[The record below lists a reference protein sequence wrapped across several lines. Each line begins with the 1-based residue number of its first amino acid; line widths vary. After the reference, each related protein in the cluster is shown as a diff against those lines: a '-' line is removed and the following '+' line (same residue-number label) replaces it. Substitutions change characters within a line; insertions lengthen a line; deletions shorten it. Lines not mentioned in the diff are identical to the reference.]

1 MKVIIRGGGD
11 LATGVA
17 EVLYQSGFKI
27 LILDIEKPSS
37 IRRSVCFSEAI
48 YDGVVKVENIICKK
62 VENENEIEKCWSE
75 KIIPI
80 MVDEKGEII
89 KKIKPDV
96 VVDSIIAKKNLGTT
110 KEMAPITVALG
121 DGFEAGK
128 DVDIVIE
135 TMRGHNLGRII
146 TSGRAMKNTGI
157 PGEIKGVSKDRVIY
171 SKTNGRFSSVKKIG
185 DTVQK
190 DEIIGYVGDV
200 EIRGK
205 ISGVLRGIIREGY
218 EVTENMKIGDIDP
231 RIEEKNNCFT
241 ISDKARSLGG
251 AVLRAIMF
259 RLKEEREKKNGNTY
273 IENSLW

>member
-1 MKVIIRGGGD
+1 MKVVIRGGGD

-48 YDGVVKVENIICKK
+48 YDGIIQVENIICKK
-62 VENENEIEKCWSE
+62 VENENDIEKCWNE

-80 MVDEKGEII
+80 MVDEKGEVI

-110 KEMAPITVALG
+110 KEMAPITIALG

-128 DVDIVIE
+128 DVDIVVE
-135 TMRGHNLGRII
+135 TMRGHNLGRVI

-171 SKTNGRFSSVKKIG
+171 SLANGRFSSVKKIG

-273 IENSLW
+273 IENSL

>member
-27 LILDIEKPSS
+27 LILDIAKPSS

-48 YDGVVKVENIICKK
+48 YDGETKVEDIICKK
-62 VENENEIEKCWSE
+62 VENENEIESCWNK

-110 KEMAPITVALG
+110 KDMAPITIALG

-146 TSGRAMKNTGI
+146 TNGRAMKNTGI

-171 SKTNGRFSSVKKIG
+171 SLADGKFSSIKKIG

-190 DEIIGYVGDV
+190 DKIIGYVGDV

-218 EVTENMKIGDIDP
+218 QVTKNMKIGDIDP

-273 IENSLW
+273 IENSL

>member
-1 MKVIIRGGGD
+1 MKVVIRGGGD

-48 YDGVVKVENIICKK
+48 YDGVTKVENIICKK
-62 VENENEIEKCWSE
+62 VENENDIEKCWNE

-89 KKIKPDV
+89 KKIKPNV

-110 KEMAPITVALG
+110 KEMAPITIALG

-128 DVDIVIE
+128 DVDIVVE
-135 TMRGHNLGRII
+135 TMRGHNLGRVI

-171 SKTNGRFSSVKKIG
+171 SLANGIFSSVKKIG

-273 IENSLW
+273 IENSL

>member
-17 EVLYQSGFKI
+17 EVLYSSGFKI

-48 YDGVVKVENIICKK
+48 YDGVTKVENIICKK
-62 VENENEIEKCWSE
+62 VENENEIEKCWNE

-80 MVDEKGEII
+80 MVDEKGKII
-89 KKIKPDV
+89 KKIRPNV

-110 KEMAPITVALG
+110 RDMAPITVALG

-146 TSGRAMKNTGI
+146 TNGRAMKNTGI
-157 PGEIKGVSKDRVIY
+157 PGEIKGVSRDRVIY
-171 SKTNGRFSSVKKIG
+171 SLADGKFSSIKKIG

-190 DEIIGYVGDV
+190 DEIIGYVGDI

-205 ISGVLRGIIREGY
+205 IYGVLRGIIRDGY
-218 EVTENMKIGDIDP
+218 QVTKNMKIGDIDP

-273 IENSLW
+273 IENSL

>member
-1 MKVIIRGGGD
+1 MKVVIRGGGD

-48 YDGVVKVENIICKK
+48 YDGVTKVENIICKK

-110 KEMAPITVALG
+110 KEMAPITIALG

-128 DVDIVIE
+128 DVDIVVE

-171 SKTNGRFSSVKKIG
+171 SLANGIFSSVKKIG

-259 RLKEEREKKNGNTY
+259 RSKEEREKKNGNTY
-273 IENSLW
+273 IENSL

>member
-1 MKVIIRGGGD
+1 MKVVIRGGGD

-48 YDGVVKVENIICKK
+48 YDGVTKVENIICKK

-171 SKTNGRFSSVKKIG
+171 SKANGRFSSVKKIG

-205 ISGVLRGIIREGY
+205 ISGVLRGIIRDGY

-273 IENSLW
+273 IENSL

>member
-1 MKVIIRGGGD
+1 MKVVIRGGGD

-48 YDGVVKVENIICKK
+48 YDGVTKVENIICKK
-62 VENENEIEKCWSE
+62 VENENDIEKCWNE

-89 KKIKPDV
+89 KKIKPNV

-110 KEMAPITVALG
+110 KEMAPITIALG

-171 SKTNGRFSSVKKIG
+171 SLANGIFSSVKKIG

-259 RLKEEREKKNGNTY
+259 RLKEEREKKNGNAY
-273 IENSLW
+273 IENSL

>member
-1 MKVIIRGGGD
+1 MKVVIRGGGD

-48 YDGVVKVENIICKK
+48 YDGIIQVENIICKK
-62 VENENEIEKCWSE
+62 VENENEIEKCWNE

-110 KEMAPITVALG
+110 KEMAPITIALG
-121 DGFEAGK
+121 DGFKAGK
-128 DVDIVIE
+128 DVDIVVE
-135 TMRGHNLGRII
+135 TMRGHNLGRVI

-171 SKTNGRFSSVKKIG
+171 SLANGRFSSVKKIG

-205 ISGVLRGIIREGY
+205 ISGVLRGIIREDY

-273 IENSLW
+273 IENSL

>member
-1 MKVIIRGGGD
+1 MKVVIRGGGD

-48 YDGVVKVENIICKK
+48 YDGIIQVENIICKK
-62 VENENEIEKCWSE
+62 VENENDIEKCWNE

-110 KEMAPITVALG
+110 KEMAPITIALG
-121 DGFEAGK
+121 DGFKAGK
-128 DVDIVIE
+128 DVDIVVE
-135 TMRGHNLGRII
+135 TMRGHNLGRVI

-171 SKTNGRFSSVKKIG
+171 SLANGRFSSVKKIG

-251 AVLRAIMF
+251 AVLKSIMF

-273 IENSLW
+273 IENSL

>member
-1 MKVIIRGGGD
+1 MKVVIRGGGD

-48 YDGVVKVENIICKK
+48 YDGIIQVENIICKK
-62 VENENEIEKCWSE
+62 VENKNDIEKCWNE

-89 KKIKPDV
+89 KKIKPNV

-110 KEMAPITVALG
+110 KEMAPITIALG

-128 DVDIVIE
+128 DVDIVVE
-135 TMRGHNLGRII
+135 TMRGHNLGRVI

-171 SKTNGRFSSVKKIG
+171 SLANGIFSSVKKIG

-218 EVTENMKIGDIDP
+218 EVIENMKIGDIDP

-273 IENSLW
+273 IENSL

>member
-1 MKVIIRGGGD
+1 MKVVIRGGGD

-48 YDGVVKVENIICKK
+48 YDGIIQVENIICKK
-62 VENENEIEKCWSE
+62 VENENDIEKCWNE

-89 KKIKPDV
+89 KKIKPNV

-110 KEMAPITVALG
+110 KDMAPITIALG

-128 DVDIVIE
+128 DVDIVVE
-135 TMRGHNLGRII
+135 TMRGHNLGRVI

-171 SKTNGRFSSVKKIG
+171 SLANGIFSSVKKIG

-205 ISGVLRGIIREGY
+205 ISGVLRGIIRDGY

-273 IENSLW
+273 IENSL

>member
-1 MKVIIRGGGD
+1 MKVVIRGGGD

-48 YDGVVKVENIICKK
+48 YDGIIQVENIICKK
-62 VENENEIEKCWSE
+62 VENENDIEKCWNE

-110 KEMAPITVALG
+110 KEMAPITIALG

-171 SKTNGRFSSVKKIG
+171 SLANGIFSSVKKIG

-273 IENSLW
+273 IENSL

>member
-1 MKVIIRGGGD
+1 MKVVIRGGGD

-48 YDGVVKVENIICKK
+48 YDGIIQVENIICKK
-62 VENENEIEKCWSE
+62 VENENDIEKCWNE

-110 KEMAPITVALG
+110 KEMAPITIALG

-128 DVDIVIE
+128 DVDIVVE
-135 TMRGHNLGRII
+135 TMRGHNLGRVI

-171 SKTNGRFSSVKKIG
+171 SLANGIFSSVKKIG

-190 DEIIGYVGDV
+190 DEIIGYVGNV

-205 ISGVLRGIIREGY
+205 ISGVLRGIIRDGY

-273 IENSLW
+273 IENSL

>member
-1 MKVIIRGGGD
+1 MKVVIRGGGD

-48 YDGVVKVENIICKK
+48 YDGVTKVENIICKK
-62 VENENEIEKCWSE
+62 VENENDIEKCWNE

-89 KKIKPDV
+89 KKIKPNV

-110 KEMAPITVALG
+110 RDMAPITIALG

-171 SKTNGRFSSVKKIG
+171 SLANGRFSSVKKIG

-231 RIEEKNNCFT
+231 RIEEKSNCFT

-273 IENSLW
+273 IENSL

>member
-1 MKVIIRGGGD
+1 MKVVIRGGGD

-48 YDGVVKVENIICKK
+48 YDGIIQVENIICKK
-62 VENENEIEKCWSE
+62 VENENDIEKCWNE

-80 MVDEKGEII
+80 MVDEKGEVI

-110 KEMAPITVALG
+110 KEMAPITIALG

-128 DVDIVIE
+128 DVDIVVE
-135 TMRGHNLGRII
+135 TMRGHNLGRVI

-171 SKTNGRFSSVKKIG
+171 SLANGIFSSVKKIG

-205 ISGVLRGIIREGY
+205 ISGVLRGIIRDGY

-273 IENSLW
+273 IENSL

>member
-1 MKVIIRGGGD
+1 MKVVIRGGGD

-48 YDGVVKVENIICKK
+48 YDGVTKVENIICKK
-62 VENENEIEKCWSE
+62 VENENEIEKCWNE

-110 KEMAPITVALG
+110 KDMAPITIALG

-128 DVDIVIE
+128 DVDIVVE

-171 SKTNGRFSSVKKIG
+171 SLANGIFSSVKKIG

-205 ISGVLRGIIREGY
+205 ISGVLRGIIRDGY

-273 IENSLW
+273 IENSL

>member
-1 MKVIIRGGGD
+1 MKVVIRGGGD

-48 YDGVVKVENIICKK
+48 YDGVTKVENIICKK
-62 VENENEIEKCWSE
+62 VENENEIEKCWNE

-89 KKIKPDV
+89 KKIKPNV

-110 KEMAPITVALG
+110 KEMAPITIALG

-128 DVDIVIE
+128 DVDIVVE

-171 SKTNGRFSSVKKIG
+171 SLANGIFSSVKKIG

-190 DEIIGYVGDV
+190 DEIIGYVGNV

-205 ISGVLRGIIREGY
+205 ISGVLRGIIKEGY

-273 IENSLW
+273 IENSL

>member
-1 MKVIIRGGGD
+1 MKVVIRGGGD

-48 YDGVVKVENIICKK
+48 YDGVTKVENIICKK
-62 VENENEIEKCWSE
+62 VENENEIEKCWNE

-80 MVDEKGEII
+80 MVDEKGDII

-110 KEMAPITVALG
+110 KDMAPITIALG

-128 DVDIVIE
+128 DVDVVIE

-171 SKTNGRFSSVKKIG
+171 SKANGIFSSVKKIG

-273 IENSLW
+273 IENSL

>member
-1 MKVIIRGGGD
+1 MKVVIRGGGD

-48 YDGVVKVENIICKK
+48 YDGIIQVENIICKK
-62 VENENEIEKCWSE
+62 VENENDIEKCWNE

-89 KKIKPDV
+89 KKIKPNV

-110 KEMAPITVALG
+110 KEMAPITIALG

-128 DVDIVIE
+128 DVDIVVE
-135 TMRGHNLGRII
+135 TMRGHNLGRVI

-171 SKTNGRFSSVKKIG
+171 SLANGIFSSVKKIG

-190 DEIIGYVGDV
+190 DEIIGYVGNV

-218 EVTENMKIGDIDP
+218 EVIENMKIGDIDP

-273 IENSLW
+273 IENSL

>member
-1 MKVIIRGGGD
+1 MKIVIRGGGD

-48 YDGVVKVENIICKK
+48 YDGIIQVENIICKK
-62 VENENEIEKCWSE
+62 VENENDIEKCWNE

-89 KKIKPDV
+89 KKIKPNV

-110 KEMAPITVALG
+110 KEMAPITIALG

-128 DVDIVIE
+128 DVDIVVE
-135 TMRGHNLGRII
+135 TMRGHNLGRVI

-171 SKTNGRFSSVKKIG
+171 SLANGIFSSVKKIG

-273 IENSLW
+273 IESSL

>member
-1 MKVIIRGGGD
+1 MKVVIRGGGD

-48 YDGVVKVENIICKK
+48 YDGIIQVENIICKK
-62 VENENEIEKCWSE
+62 VENENDIEKCWNE

-110 KEMAPITVALG
+110 KEMAPITIALG

-128 DVDIVIE
+128 DVDIVVE
-135 TMRGHNLGRII
+135 TMRGHNLGRVI

-157 PGEIKGVSKDRVIY
+157 PGEIKGISKDRVIY
-171 SKTNGRFSSVKKIG
+171 SLANGIFSSVKKIG

-190 DEIIGYVGDV
+190 DEIIGYIGDV

-273 IENSLW
+273 IENSL

>member
-1 MKVIIRGGGD
+1 MKVVIRGGGD

-48 YDGVVKVENIICKK
+48 YDGIIQVENIICKK

-110 KEMAPITVALG
+110 KEMAPITIALG

-128 DVDIVIE
+128 DVDIVVE
-135 TMRGHNLGRII
+135 TMRGHNLGRVI

-171 SKTNGRFSSVKKIG
+171 SLANGRFSSVKKIG

-273 IENSLW
+273 IENSL

>member
-1 MKVIIRGGGD
+1 MKVVIRGGGD

-96 VVDSIIAKKNLGTT
+96 VVDSIIAKKIL
-110 KEMAPITVALG
+110 EQQ
-121 DGFEAGK
+121 
-128 DVDIVIE
+128 
-135 TMRGHNLGRII
+135 
-146 TSGRAMKNTGI
+146 
-157 PGEIKGVSKDRVIY
+157 
-171 SKTNGRFSSVKKIG
+171 KIWH
-185 DTVQK
+185 
-190 DEIIGYVGDV
+190 
-200 EIRGK
+200 
-205 ISGVLRGIIREGY
+205 L
-218 EVTENMKIGDIDP
+218 
-231 RIEEKNNCFT
+231 
-241 ISDKARSLGG
+241 
-251 AVLRAIMF
+251 
-259 RLKEEREKKNGNTY
+259 
-273 IENSLW
+273 

>member
-1 MKVIIRGGGD
+1 MKVVIRGGGD

-48 YDGVVKVENIICKK
+48 YDGVTKVENIICKK
-62 VENENEIEKCWSE
+62 VENENEIEKCWNE

-110 KEMAPITVALG
+110 KEMAPITIALG

-128 DVDIVIE
+128 DVDIVVE
-135 TMRGHNLGRII
+135 TMRGHNLGRVI

-171 SKTNGRFSSVKKIG
+171 SLANGIFSSVKKIG

-231 RIEEKNNCFT
+231 RTEEKNNCFT

-273 IENSLW
+273 IENSL

>member
-1 MKVIIRGGGD
+1 MKVVIRGGGD

-48 YDGVVKVENIICKK
+48 YDGIIQVENIICKK

-89 KKIKPDV
+89 KKIKPNV

-128 DVDIVIE
+128 DVDIVVE
-135 TMRGHNLGRII
+135 TMRGHNLGRVI

-171 SKTNGRFSSVKKIG
+171 SLANGIFSSVKKIG

-205 ISGVLRGIIREGY
+205 ISGVLRGIIRDGY

-273 IENSLW
+273 IENSL

>member
-273 IENSLW
+273 IENSL

>member
-1 MKVIIRGGGD
+1 MKIVIRGGGD

-48 YDGVVKVENIICKK
+48 YDGVTKVENIICKK
-62 VENENEIEKCWSE
+62 VENENEIEKCWNE

-110 KEMAPITVALG
+110 RDMAPITIALG

-171 SKTNGRFSSVKKIG
+171 SLANGIFSSVKKIG

-190 DEIIGYVGDV
+190 DEIIGYVGNV

-251 AVLRAIMF
+251 AVLKSIMF

-273 IENSLW
+273 IENSL

>member
-1 MKVIIRGGGD
+1 MKVVIRGGGD

-48 YDGVVKVENIICKK
+48 YEGVTKVENIICKK
-62 VENENEIEKCWSE
+62 VENENDIEKCWNE

-110 KEMAPITVALG
+110 KDMAPITIALG

-128 DVDIVIE
+128 DVDIVVE
-135 TMRGHNLGRII
+135 TMRGHNLGRVI

-171 SKTNGRFSSVKKIG
+171 SLANGRFSSVKKIG

-190 DEIIGYVGDV
+190 DEIIGYVGNV

-251 AVLRAIMF
+251 AVLKSIMF

-273 IENSLW
+273 IENSL

>member
-1 MKVIIRGGGD
+1 MKVVIRGGGD

-171 SKTNGRFSSVKKIG
+171 SKANGRFSSVKKIG

-273 IENSLW
+273 IENSL

>member
-1 MKVIIRGGGD
+1 MKVVIRGGGD

-48 YDGVVKVENIICKK
+48 YDGIIQVENIICKK
-62 VENENEIEKCWSE
+62 VENENDIEKCWNE

-89 KKIKPDV
+89 KKIKPNV

-110 KEMAPITVALG
+110 KEMAPITIALG

-128 DVDIVIE
+128 DVDIVVE
-135 TMRGHNLGRII
+135 TMRGHNLGRVI

-171 SKTNGRFSSVKKIG
+171 SLANGRFSSVKKIG

-218 EVTENMKIGDIDP
+218 EVIENMKIGDIDP

-273 IENSLW
+273 IENSL

>member
-1 MKVIIRGGGD
+1 MKVVIRGGGD

-48 YDGVVKVENIICKK
+48 YDGIIQVENIICKK
-62 VENENEIEKCWSE
+62 VENENEIEKCWNE

-110 KEMAPITVALG
+110 KEMAPITIALG

-128 DVDIVIE
+128 DVDIVVE
-135 TMRGHNLGRII
+135 TMRGHNLGRVI

-171 SKTNGRFSSVKKIG
+171 SLANGRFSSVKKIG

-205 ISGVLRGIIREGY
+205 ISGVLRGIIRDGY

-273 IENSLW
+273 IENSL

>member
-27 LILDIEKPSS
+27 LILDIAKPSS

-48 YDGVVKVENIICKK
+48 YDGETKVEDIICKK
-62 VENENEIEKCWSE
+62 VENENEIESCWNK

-110 KEMAPITVALG
+110 KDMAPITIALG

-146 TSGRAMKNTGI
+146 TNGRAMKNTGI

-171 SKTNGRFSSVKKIG
+171 SLADGKFSSIKKIG
-185 DTVQK
+185 DAVQK

-218 EVTENMKIGDIDP
+218 QVTKNMKIGDIDP

-259 RLKEEREKKNGNTY
+259 RMKEEREKKNGNAY
-273 IENSLW
+273 FENAL

>member
-1 MKVIIRGGGD
+1 MKVVIRGGGD

-48 YDGVVKVENIICKK
+48 YDGIIQVENIICKK
-62 VENENEIEKCWSE
+62 VENENDIEKCWNE

-89 KKIKPDV
+89 KKIKPNV

-110 KEMAPITVALG
+110 KDMAPITIALG

-128 DVDIVIE
+128 DVDIVVE
-135 TMRGHNLGRII
+135 TMRGHNLGRVI

-171 SKTNGRFSSVKKIG
+171 SLANGRFSSVKKIG

-190 DEIIGYVGDV
+190 DEIIGYVGNV

-205 ISGVLRGIIREGY
+205 ISGVLRGIIREDY

-273 IENSLW
+273 IENSL

>member
-1 MKVIIRGGGD
+1 MKVVIRGGGD

-48 YDGVVKVENIICKK
+48 YDGVTKVENIICKK
-62 VENENEIEKCWSE
+62 VENENEIEKCWNE

-110 KEMAPITVALG
+110 KEMAPITIALG

-171 SKTNGRFSSVKKIG
+171 SLANGIFSSVKKIG

-259 RLKEEREKKNGNTY
+259 RSKEEREKKNGNTY
-273 IENSLW
+273 IENSL

>member
-1 MKVIIRGGGD
+1 MKVVIRGGGD

-48 YDGVVKVENIICKK
+48 YDGVTKVENIICKK

-110 KEMAPITVALG
+110 KDMAPITIALG

-128 DVDIVIE
+128 DVDVVIE

-171 SKTNGRFSSVKKIG
+171 SLANGIFSSVKKIG

-205 ISGVLRGIIREGY
+205 ISGVLRGIIRDGY

-273 IENSLW
+273 IENSL

>member
-48 YDGVVKVENIICKK
+48 YDGVTEVENIICKK
-62 VENENEIEKCWSE
+62 VEDEKNIEKCWNE

-80 MVDEKGEII
+80 MVDSKGEII
-89 KKIKPDV
+89 KKIKPEV
-96 VVDSIIAKKNLGTT
+96 VVDSIIAKKNFGTT
-110 KEMAPITVALG
+110 KNMAPITIALG

-146 TSGRAMKNTGI
+146 TQGRAMKNTGI
-157 PGEIKGVSKDRVIY
+157 PGEIKGVSRDRVIY
-171 SKTNGRFSSVKKIG
+171 SPSEGVFTSVRKIG

-190 DEIIGYVGDV
+190 DEIIGYVDNV
-200 EIRGK
+200 EVRGK
-205 ISGVLRGIIREGY
+205 ISGVLRGIIRENY
-218 EVTENMKIGDIDP
+218 FVTKNMKIGDIDP

-273 IENSLW
+273 IESSL

>member
-1 MKVIIRGGGD
+1 MKVVIRGGGD

-48 YDGVVKVENIICKK
+48 YEGVTKVENIICKK
-62 VENENEIEKCWSE
+62 VENENDIEKCWNE

-110 KEMAPITVALG
+110 KEMAPITIALG

-128 DVDIVIE
+128 DVDIVVE

-171 SKTNGRFSSVKKIG
+171 SLANGIFSSVKKIG

-273 IENSLW
+273 IENSL

>member
-1 MKVIIRGGGD
+1 MKVVIRGGGD

-48 YDGVVKVENIICKK
+48 YDGVTKVENIICKK
-62 VENENEIEKCWSE
+62 VENENEIEKCWNE

-110 KEMAPITVALG
+110 KEMAPITIALG

-128 DVDIVIE
+128 DVDIVVE
-135 TMRGHNLGRII
+135 TMRGHNLGRVI

-171 SKTNGRFSSVKKIG
+171 SLANGIFSSVKKIG

-273 IENSLW
+273 IENSL

>member
-1 MKVIIRGGGD
+1 MKVVIRGGGD

-48 YDGVVKVENIICKK
+48 YEGVTKVENIICKK
-62 VENENEIEKCWSE
+62 VETENDIEKCWNE

-110 KEMAPITVALG
+110 KEMAPITIALG

-171 SKTNGRFSSVKKIG
+171 SLANGIFSSVKKIG

-273 IENSLW
+273 IENSL